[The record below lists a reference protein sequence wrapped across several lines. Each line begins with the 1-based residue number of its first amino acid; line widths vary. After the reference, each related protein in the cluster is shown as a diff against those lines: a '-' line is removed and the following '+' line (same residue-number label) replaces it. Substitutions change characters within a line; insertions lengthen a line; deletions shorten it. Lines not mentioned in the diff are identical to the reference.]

1 VYTNTRDNMFSA
13 VKDLLW
19 KGKGVTFEPTYILKV
34 TWDEMAPTY
43 KSKLTEVSV
52 LDIDIAKT
60 HKLVV

>member
-1 VYTNTRDNMFSA
+1 MFSA

-52 LDIDIAKT
+52 LDRHCKNTQISSVT
-60 HKLVV
+60 